1 MSSYVKDKI
10 DEYRR
15 IGKLPGGKMS
25 EWQPIADAGGY
36 LAPDGILVETK
47 IDDENGVRN
56 IQKMMRRGNLWIN
69 AGEPNEMYVYYTP
82 THWR

>member
-1 MSSYVKDKI
+1 
-10 DEYRR
+10 
-15 IGKLPGGKMS
+15 MS